1 MLTIKQP
8 RVSFGNRCPVASCA
22 PSHVFSCDFLFLR
35 NKNMDKLE
43 IKLPVFDDADVRKLK
58 TMHED
63 KGIRYFVA
71 TVSAK
76 RLVMGDA
83 SNLDQWKEVNPRDA
97 KESSYVWKSMQESLD
112 FDAEN
117 FIYKN
122 KGILLLVN
130 DFIYDNKNKSINFTL
145 TEKLLH
151 GIVDGGHTFAILK
164 RNAEERTLS
173 DDVYIKVEFI
183 VGIDD
188 RNRVADLAEARN
200 TAAQVK
206 DESIMNLKDTFQG
219 IKRVLDG
226 EPDYYDKIAYKEYE
240 EGKDISIKEIL
251 GYLVAFD
258 VEAFSTD
265 QAPVWVYSSKKRVL
279 DYFSDESNKGANAV
293 RLNRNIAPLLPEI
306 LRLRDDIYREIPS
319 LYEGRITTLRK
330 TGASDPIV
338 KDFSKKS
345 KKIKL
350 YFIDRDTDYKIPDGW
365 VFPLLAA
372 FRELVEEY
380 NGTFRFKV
388 NPSEFLQQYRK
399 EIGAVF
405 TNTLKENPDPQVIGK
420 SPSIWINLAYK
431 IRTLAE

>member
-1 MLTIKQP
+1 ME
-8 RVSFGNRCPVASCA
+8 
-22 PSHVFSCDFLFLR
+22 
-35 NKNMDKLE
+35 KLD
-43 IKLPVFDDADVRKLK
+43 IKLPVFDDSDVRKLK

-71 TVSAK
+71 TISAK
-76 RLVMGDA
+76 RLVTGDA
-83 SNLDQWKEVNPRDA
+83 SKLDQWKEVNPRDA

-122 KGILLLVN
+122 KGILLLVK
-130 DFIYDNKNKSINFTL
+130 DFVYDNKNKSINFTL

-164 RNAEERTLS
+164 HNAEERTLA

-206 DESIMNLKDTFQG
+206 DESIMNLKDSFQA
-219 IKRVLDG
+219 IKRELDS
-226 EPDYYDKIAYKEYE
+226 EPDYCDKIAYKEYE

-251 GYLVAFD
+251 GYMVVFD
-258 VEAFSTD
+258 NDVFSTD
-265 QAPVWVYSSKKRVL
+265 QAPIFAYSSKKRVL
-279 DYFSDESNKGANAV
+279 DYFINESNTT
-293 RLNRNIAPLLPEI
+293 RLNRNIAPLLPNI
-306 LRLRDDIYREIPS
+306 LQLRDNIYKAIPT
-319 LYEGRITTLRK
+319 LYEGRITMLKK
-330 TGASDPIV
+330 TGAPDSIV

-345 KKIKL
+345 KKVHL
-350 YFIDRDTDYKIPDGW
+350 NFIDREVDYKIPEGW

-372 FRELVEEY
+372 FRELLEEH
-380 NGTFRFKV
+380 NGTVRFKV
-388 NPSEFLQQYRK
+388 NPSEFLQQHIK
-399 EIGAVF
+399 EIGVVF
-405 TNTLKENPDPQVIGK
+405 TNILKENPDPQVIGK
-420 SPSIWINLAYK
+420 TPSIWINLAYK